1 MYNED
6 AQTTKNSSIKADNN
20 VRYTNKSDSGNPH
33 LHYVENRV
41 QGADN
46 PLISVIMPVYKLSKL
61 VTYSIEAVEK
71 IMKANRYNYEIIIV
85 DDGSPD
91 DTYNY
96 AVMMPQNS
104 SIKVYRLPRNMGKGF
119 ALLYGF
125 KKSRGDVVVFFDGDL
140 DIDPRQIHLLVNTLR
155 SNGVDIAITS
165 KWHPE
170 SRTIATPLRK
180 FLSRS
185 FYALARLLLGLKV
198 SDTQTGAKAF
208 RREVLEDIAGCL
220 TVKRYAFDV
229 ELLTAATARGY
240 RIAEV
245 PALWRIKLTSRFRA
259 REIARMLIDLMAV
272 AYRHRVKKQH
282 INSAKQ

>member
-1 MYNED
+1 ME
-6 AQTTKNSSIKADNN
+6 
-20 VRYTNKSDSGNPH
+20 
-33 LHYVENRV
+33 
-41 QGADN
+41 GADEVSN
-46 PLISVIMPVYKLSKL
+46 VAVSVEDMRSNSLYHTQSAENSAGKPNKPFVSVVMPLYRLSKL
-61 VTYSIEAVEK
+61 VRHSIRAVEK
-71 IMKANRYNYEIIIV
+71 VLDANGYSYEIVVV

-91 DTYNY
+91 DTYKQALAASSNP
-96 AVMMPQNS
+96 AVR
-104 SIKVYRLPRNMGKGF
+104 VYRLPRNMGKGF

-125 KKSRGDVVVFFDGDL
+125 KKSRGDIVVFFDGDL

-165 KWHPE
+165 KWHPQ

-180 FLSRS
+180 FLSRA
-185 FYALARLLLGLKV
+185 FYALTKLFLGLKV

-208 RREVLEDIAGCL
+208 RREVLEDIARRL

-259 REIARMLIDLMAV
+259 RD
-272 AYRHRVKKQH
+272 
-282 INSAKQ
+282 S